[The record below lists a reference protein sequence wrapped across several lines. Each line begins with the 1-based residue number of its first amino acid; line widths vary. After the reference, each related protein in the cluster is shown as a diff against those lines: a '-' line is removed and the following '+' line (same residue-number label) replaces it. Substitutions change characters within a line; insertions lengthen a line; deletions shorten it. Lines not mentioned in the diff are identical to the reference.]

1 MHADDPLSRALRKLR
16 SMRPSPDFTARLAES
31 LAEVDRQTKATKA
44 RGVGTALH
52 RRLVITL
59 PALASVAV
67 ATHFLISEASFD
79 ASRVAEH
86 TVELPEGGPAEL
98 DLGFWLDQHEA
109 EFASVRVDV
118 PHGLKLTPSPEAQ
131 SEATDCHATGCVH
144 EFLHPTDDEA
154 PHVRVE
160 VSRPGRYRME
170 VEHASEG
177 RRVREL
183 FVVHARR

>member
-1 MHADDPLSRALRKLR
+1 MGAGDPLDRALRKLR
-16 SMRPSPDFTARLAES
+16 AMRPSPEFAARLAES
-31 LAEVDRQTKATKA
+31 LTEVDRQTKVSKA
-44 RGVGTALH
+44 RRIGSALH
-52 RRLVITL
+52 RRLGITL

-67 ATHFLISEASFD
+67 ATHLLISEPSFD

-86 TVELPEGGPAEL
+86 IVELPEGGAAAL
-98 DLGFWLDQHEA
+98 DLGFWLEQHEA
-109 EFASVRVDV
+109 DFASVIIHV

-131 SEATDCHATGCVH
+131 GEATDCHDTGCVH

-160 VSRPGRYRME
+160 VSLPGSYHMK

-177 RRVREL
+177 RRVQEV

>member
-1 MHADDPLSRALRKLR
+1 MHDDALDRALRKLR
-16 SMRPSPDFTARLAES
+16 SMRPSPEFTGRLAQS
-31 LAEVDRQTKATKA
+31 LADAERKSKTSKAH
-44 RGVGTALH
+44 RMGSALH

-67 ATHFLISEASFD
+67 VTHLLIAEPPFD

-86 TVELPEGGPAEL
+86 TVELPEGGAAAL
-98 DLGFWLDQHEA
+98 DLGLWLDQHEA
-109 EFASVRVDV
+109 DFASVRVHV

-131 SEATDCHATGCVH
+131 SQDTDCHDTGCVH
-144 EFLHPTDDEA
+144 EFLHPTDDDA

-160 VSRPGRYRME
+160 VSRPGRYRMK

-177 RRVREL
+177 RRVREV

>member
-1 MHADDPLSRALRKLR
+1 MRTDDPLDRALRKLR
-16 SMRPSPDFTARLAES
+16 SLRPSPEFAARLAES
-31 LAEVDRQTKATKA
+31 LAEVDRKTTTSRA
-44 RGVGTALH
+44 RRVGSALH

-67 ATHFLISEASFD
+67 AAHLLIAERSFD
-79 ASRVAEH
+79 ASRIAEH
-86 TVELPEGGPAEL
+86 TVEIPAVGPAAL
-98 DLGFWLDQHEA
+98 DLGLWLDQHEA
-109 EFASVRVDV
+109 DFASVRVHV

-131 SEATDCHATGCVH
+131 SEETDCHATGCVH

-160 VSRPGRYRME
+160 VSRPGRYHMK
-170 VEHASEG
+170 VEHASDG
-177 RRVREL
+177 RRVREV